1 MSTRNISKLSSVLYT
16 EQEQDETEGDY
27 DEQHCGHL
35 EEEFEAAYGYPSQD
49 EEEEQEYDRTEQQST
64 EQEPV
69 ETTDNEN
76 EMSSDSDSEEEQGT
90 IPQEQSHRGKK
101 RCIEERDYVEPY
113 DRTAIPQM
121 EMSSQGIKRRV
132 AEEEEEGEVND
143 DADVNQ
149 LQVNSA

>member
-1 MSTRNISKLSSVLYT
+1 MLYT
-16 EQEQDETEGDY
+16 GQEQDETEGDY

-69 ETTDNEN
+69 ETTDSEN
-76 EMSSDSDSEEEQGT
+76 EMSSDTDSEEEGDYVEQAT
-90 IPQEQSHRGKK
+90 KPQEQSHRGKK
-101 RCIEERDYVEPY
+101 RCIEERDYVESY
-113 DRTAIPQM
+113 DSKAIPQM
-121 EMSSQGIKRRV
+121 EMSSQGVKRRV
-132 AEEEEEGEVND
+132 AEEAEEEEGEVND